1 MPSCRHSGLGVK
13 LGNTVLCSPL
23 HIPTRMDLYSALEHN
38 PRNRRRVDTYRE
50 CSKYV
55 PWVGAHVE
63 YIEHL
68 LQVVERLEWVLK
80 KKKKPLLLALHFVA
94 PAILSSPF
102 PYINPRS
109 FPSPTLSLSASRLA
123 NRQHLP
129 PKKKHHHP
137 SCSPYPSMQWQN
149 PPPPPPPRYP

>member
-1 MPSCRHSGLGVK
+1 MQTLGFGGEAGEIPS
-13 LGNTVLCSPL
+13 LCSPL
-23 HIPTRMDLYSALEHN
+23 HMPTLMDLYSALEHN
-38 PRNRRRVDTYRE
+38 PRNRRRVSTYRE
-50 CSKYV
+50 CSKYIRAMGRGACRV
-55 PWVGAHVE
+55 HRAPSSGRGTSRVGAE
-63 YIEHL
+63 EEEETSL
-68 LQVVERLEWVLK
+68 TGF
-80 KKKKPLLLALHFVA
+80 ALCCSRDPF
-94 PAILSSPF
+94 PPF

-109 FPSPTLSLSASRLA
+109 FPSPTFSLSASRLA